1 MTDEQRAA
9 IDYVIQ
15 ADSVRRR
22 ARDRPSQK
30 ALDGMKQ
37 IIIEW
42 GKLKELHGEDVQSLN
57 NLEDK

>member
-37 IIIEW
+37 IIAEW
-42 GKLKELHGEDVQSLN
+42 GKLKEREDVQSLN
-57 NLEDK
+57 DLEDK

>member
-37 IIIEW
+37 IIAEW